1 MIKIVFNYLEPIWLG
16 NDNKPS
22 IRRILALAFSID
34 LIMNTSYVIRRW
46 EIGQSFAD
54 AAFILG
60 GEAALIAALLSLTTY
75 QTIMNSSANKDKEII
90 DP

>member
-1 MIKIVFNYLEPIWLG
+1 MIKTVFKYFEPIWCSS
-16 NDNKPS
+16 DNKPS
-22 IRRILALAFSID
+22 IRRVLALAFSVD

-46 EIGQSFAD
+46 EVGQSFAD

-60 GEAALIAALLSLTTY
+60 GEAGLIAALLSLTTY
-75 QTIMNSSANKDKEII
+75 QTILSKSNKDKEIV